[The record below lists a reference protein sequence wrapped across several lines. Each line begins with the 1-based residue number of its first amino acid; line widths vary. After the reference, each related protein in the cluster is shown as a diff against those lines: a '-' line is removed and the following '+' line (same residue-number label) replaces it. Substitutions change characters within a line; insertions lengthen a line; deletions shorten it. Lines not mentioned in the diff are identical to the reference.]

1 MNFSRPKNILKASLR
16 GIGTTLYRMGS
27 GISHNDKINWDRRR
41 PAVSGLKGEIFAEL
55 RNPDGSL
62 LSKYHIKNIITLDM
76 SILVARLL
84 RDNGEPLHGLF
95 MLAVGTGDVG
105 WDPMNPP
112 AATNTQRS
120 LYAEIAR
127 KPFSSVN
134 FIDSVGAPS
143 LIPTNVVDFTTTFSE
158 SEAVG
163 PLVEMGLLG
172 GDVNGNPLVLNPIL
186 PPNGPFNAAQ
196 DVVGLDQLCNY
207 LTFPVINKPATATLT
222 LTWRI
227 TT

>member
-1 MNFSRPKNILKASLR
+1 MSAKNFIQNTLKTVGSS
-16 GIGTTLYRMGS
+16 LYRMGAGVNYS
-27 GISHNDKINWDRRR
+27 DTIDWDRRR
-41 PAVSGLKGEIFAEL
+41 PAPSGLKGEIFAVIKDTKTGEVK
-55 RNPDGSL
+55 N
-62 LSKYHIKNIITLDM
+62 YHIKNIITLDM
-76 SILVARLL
+76 GILVARLL
-84 RDNGEPLHGLF
+84 RNNGEPLRGLY
-95 MLAVGTGDVG
+95 MLAIGTGDVG

-120 LYAEIAR
+120 LYSEIAR

-134 FIDSVGAPS
+134 FIDGGGAPS

-172 GDVNGNPLVLNPIL
+172 GDVNDSPLVQNPIL
-186 PPNGPFNAAQ
+186 PPNGPFNTSF
-196 DVVGLDQLCNY
+196 DVVGYDQLCNY